1 MCVYIH
7 NINFKLSFCLSKDA
21 KLLVKDSV
29 QYSDPIELKKHSNY
43 NEVFGFTNLFVLVK
57 SFGRSNL

>member
-29 QYSDPIELKKHSNY
+29 QYSDPIELQKAFKL
-43 NEVFGFTNLFVLVK
+43 E
-57 SFGRSNL
+57 